1 MGETAQDSQTTHKDH
16 SRERRETQGTSTNII
31 QLYNILTGYH
41 AGTNRASFLLLP
53 RPHTMQATDH
63 RTFIQGLR
71 DIEGIQEFFIVVS
84 RPAGQDGLS
93 IDVSLETAHL
103 SEEAALE
110 PPRPENPLG
119 TVTTDFL
126 VTHRNLCARYRMVNA
141 CPAPEPTES
150 QIVDPD
156 AGEVVI
162 VHEDRL
168 TLRAP
173 MASAFGQRASVLPA
187 LKEVLRR
194 VQFTMMTTAHS
205 RYRRAVGG
213 VGYLDTDYVG
223 RRLCKTIPRTR
234 ARQPPEADYAP
245 ARLETRP
252 GEAATVGELAEL
264 GFVDL
269 ATRTG
274 LSGADLVRFRR
285 SLLGR
290 TPPPDATGS

>member
-1 MGETAQDSQTTHKDH
+1 
-16 SRERRETQGTSTNII
+16 
-31 QLYNILTGYH
+31 
-41 AGTNRASFLLLP
+41 
-53 RPHTMQATDH
+53 
-63 RTFIQGLR
+63 
-71 DIEGIQEFFIVVS
+71 
-84 RPAGQDGLS
+84 
-93 IDVSLETAHL
+93 
-103 SEEAALE
+103 
-110 PPRPENPLG
+110 
-119 TVTTDFL
+119 
-126 VTHRNLCARYRMVNA
+126 
-141 CPAPEPTES
+141 
-150 QIVDPD
+150 
-156 AGEVVI
+156 
-162 VHEDRL
+162 
-168 TLRAP
+168 
-173 MASAFGQRASVLPA
+173 VLPA